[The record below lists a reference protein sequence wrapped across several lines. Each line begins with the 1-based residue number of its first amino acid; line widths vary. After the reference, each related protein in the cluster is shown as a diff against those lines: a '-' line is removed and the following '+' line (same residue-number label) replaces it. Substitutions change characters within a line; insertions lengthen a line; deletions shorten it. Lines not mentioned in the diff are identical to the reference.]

1 MKKNTFIL
9 CASGSQFTC
18 APHSIHRACAYV
30 NHVRGRKYL
39 LRMLWRAWLAPS
51 PSPPSPLGSERG
63 EGGELLKGHVLPGN
77 CERGGGL
84 HWRVYLAGINGD
96 SIGRTKVAT
105 LFGGPKW
112 RLFLAD
118 QNVAGLLGSSMWG
131 LWRAGQFGESIQRV
145 LLKGKQGF
153 NSRKAKQ

>member
-1 MKKNTFIL
+1 
-9 CASGSQFTC
+9 
-18 APHSIHRACAYV
+18 
-30 NHVRGRKYL
+30 
-39 LRMLWRAWLAPS
+39 
-51 PSPPSPLGSERG
+51 
-63 EGGELLKGHVLPGN
+63 
-77 CERGGGL
+77 
-84 HWRVYLAGINGD
+84 LAGINGD

-118 QNVAGLLGSSMWG
+118 QNGGPF
-131 LWRAGQFGESIQRV
+131 GQFNLGTPEGGSIGESIQRV

>member
-1 MKKNTFIL
+1 ML
-9 CASGSQFTC
+9 CICKA
-18 APHSIHRACAYV
+18 HAYV
-30 NHVRGRKYL
+30 SHVRGSKIKVPV
-39 LRMLWRAWLAPS
+39 WDALAGLAGPHPLPLS
-51 PSPPSPLGSERG
+51 SPLHRD
-63 EGGELLKGHVLPGN
+63 GELLMGHVLPGN

-118 QNVAGLLGSSMWG
+118 QNGGPF
-131 LWRAGQFGESIQRV
+131 GQFNLGPEGGSI
-145 LLKGKQGF
+145 LASLFSGF
-153 NSRKAKQ
+153 C